1 MHVAQH
7 LAHFQVGTGQVG
19 NLEQGLLQPLSFFQ
33 RLDLPRLAAPLQ
45 GQLHGLP
52 GQPPPGRGRRRAA
65 YRQQQPGAVVFPAV
79 AAFGVVGQ
87 RLPDVLLA
95 TADRPTALPAAELRI
110 VPADAH
116 DRRFRQQRMQRAH
129 QRCAQHRLVV

>member
-1 MHVAQH
+1 MRS
-7 LAHFQVGTGQVG
+7 QVTVTWG
-19 NLEQGLLQPLSFFQ
+19 EP
-33 RLDLPRLAAPLQ
+33 
-45 GQLHGLP
+45 
-52 GQPPPGRGRRRAA
+52 AA
-65 YRQQQPGAVVFPAV
+65 YRIDLEEVQHVVERPV
-79 AAFGVVGQ
+79 APTLGTVRAGRHQLGQ